1 MRTEDERVGTAPP
14 PLQPAAP
21 RVDAVAIGAAVC
33 IVLGWFVLSTLE
45 TEMGGIRLS
54 FHFYDMWT
62 VLAHPSRLL
71 TGVADGDRLRGVLF
85 GAVCL
90 AVLAGAVLPQASAGG
105 RLRVPYL
112 APLILMLV
120 CGALLYEKTS
130 GELIAQTGP
139 PDALGAHLIAF
150 ANTVAHRLSAAATRH
165 ISLGLGAYLA
175 FGASIVLAVRGVPR
189 RHRL

>member
-1 MRTEDERVGTAPP
+1 
-14 PLQPAAP
+14 
-21 RVDAVAIGAAVC
+21 
-33 IVLGWFVLSTLE
+33 
-45 TEMGGIRLS
+45 
-54 FHFYDMWT
+54 YDMWT